1 MREEETMANE
11 PVLKYAIQALAEEKR
26 RVLSD
31 HPMPDELVDYQAGDV
46 TAEERERIQEHLAL
60 CSACA
65 QAVLD
70 VGPLPEVRLSDRMVA
85 AAWAR
90 FGGRRRS
97 AAWPWS
103 MAAAMFLVVLGL
115 TFEMGRLRREA
126 GVLAGPRAG
135 VQIVDL
141 LPADEDVQRSAG
153 GGDAVEAPA
162 WVEHLVLILNL
173 THEPV
178 LPVYS
183 FRITAADGQ
192 EIWRGADLRPGAD
205 GALTLEVPR
214 RLLPDG
220 EYRIG
225 LSGSG
230 ALVAEYA
237 LRLRT

>member
-1 MREEETMANE
+1 MANE
-11 PVLKYAIQALAEEKR
+11 PGLKLAIQALADEER

-46 TAEERERIQEHLAL
+46 TVEERERIQQHLAL
-60 CSACA
+60 CPACA

-70 VGPLPEVRLSDRMVA
+70 VGPLPEVRLSDRTVA

-90 FGGRRRS
+90 FRGRRRS
-97 AAWPWS
+97 AVWPWS
-103 MAAAMFLVVLGL
+103 AAALLFIALGL

-126 GVLAGPRAG
+126 GVLAAPRAG

-141 LPADEDVQRSAG
+141 FPAGEDVQRSAG
-153 GGDAVEAPA
+153 GEDAVQAPA
-162 WVEHLVLILNL
+162 WVDRLVLILNL

-178 LPVYS
+178 FPVYA
-183 FRITAADGQ
+183 FPITAADGR
-192 EIWRGADLRPGAD
+192 EVWRGGDLRPGAD

-214 RLLPDG
+214 RLLPAG

-230 ALVAEYA
+230 APGAEYT
-237 LRLRT
+237 LHLQE